1 MEEKLLYKYII
12 GKTDEAENEL
22 IYAWLQESDEHR
34 KELFE
39 LKNIMNATRSEGRAV
54 MDADAFMRGVSEKIA
69 RKKTALLM
77 RRLCSAAA
85 AILLLVGLAFAG
97 KGWVNAFPE
106 VYVNAGDRVV
116 CQVLEDSSRVWL
128 KPGAELSV
136 ARKYGRRARR
146 VKLDGSAYFEVTHNA
161 KAPFTV
167 SAWNDIS
174 VRVLGTAFCIDAD
187 SLGTEVVLERGSVR
201 VENKSGDRAML
212 LPGQSAI
219 SRNGKFELKN
229 VDASRKVSM
238 EYDLVTLPN
247 ASIDDILR
255 EVESEYHVQLSCEA
269 ADTTRR
275 YTFNYRHSNTI
286 DEVLQIITSLI
297 GEKVTCAS
305 GR

>member
-39 LKNIMNATRSEGRAV
+39 LKNIINATRSEGRAV

-136 ARKYGRRARR
+136 ARKYGR
-146 VKLDGSAYFEVTHNA
+146 
-161 KAPFTV
+161 
-167 SAWNDIS
+167 
-174 VRVLGTAFCIDAD
+174 
-187 SLGTEVVLERGSVR
+187 
-201 VENKSGDRAML
+201 
-212 LPGQSAI
+212 GQ
-219 SRNGKFELKN
+219 G
-229 VDASRKVSM
+229 V
-238 EYDLVTLPN
+238 
-247 ASIDDILR
+247 
-255 EVESEYHVQLSCEA
+255 
-269 ADTTRR
+269 
-275 YTFNYRHSNTI
+275 
-286 DEVLQIITSLI
+286 
-297 GEKVTCAS
+297 
-305 GR
+305 